1 VADTEV
7 QGLVGK
13 ATLAGA
19 VASISTVNPVWGIA
33 ASAALPALDHAIDRW
48 QEVRAR
54 RTVEALTTA
63 ATTAGVLPDELVAR
77 LTASDQLTSLLAAAL
92 NAAANAALTSKV
104 QALGRSLGSLATD
117 EALVDTEALWIR
129 IFSDIDAPHVRVL
142 LELLKEDH
150 ERPGHLRLVRAGDM
164 RHVISS
170 SAMTLV
176 VLQTLEQ
183 HGLARRVNPEELDRQ
198 TQAGY
203 GIGPPT
209 FERMT
214 AVWYM
219 AGGLARECQ
228 ERLAD
233 EGRSGSAPAATS

>member
-1 VADTEV
+1 
-7 QGLVGK
+7 
-13 ATLAGA
+13 
-19 VASISTVNPVWGIA
+19 
-33 ASAALPALDHAIDRW
+33 
-48 QEVRAR
+48 
-54 RTVEALTTA
+54 
-63 ATTAGVLPDELVAR
+63 
-77 LTASDQLTSLLAAAL
+77 LTSLLAAAL

-183 HGLARRVNPEELDRQ
+183 LLSHGESTQKSWIGRRKPDTGLALRPS
-198 TQAGY
+198 
-203 GIGPPT
+203 
-209 FERMT
+209 
-214 AVWYM
+214 
-219 AGGLARECQ
+219 
-228 ERLAD
+228 
-233 EGRSGSAPAATS
+233 SG